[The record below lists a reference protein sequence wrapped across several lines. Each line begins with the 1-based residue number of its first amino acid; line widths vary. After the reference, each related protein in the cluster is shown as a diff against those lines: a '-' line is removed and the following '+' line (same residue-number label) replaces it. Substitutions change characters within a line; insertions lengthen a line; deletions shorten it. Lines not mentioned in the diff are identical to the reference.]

1 MLNRLCVVFA
11 LARAKK
17 RHTIKAKYH
26 AAAGESV
33 LSESPKFMRGET
45 HMADQ
50 VTKDIIVNA
59 NIDDVYAIWADFEQF
74 PRFMTYIKSI
84 TKTGARTSHWVMEGP
99 LGKDLE
105 WDAETTTLEPN
116 KRIAWNSR
124 DGGDIKTSGQVTFNE
139 LAQDQTEITV
149 LLQYV
154 PPAGKI
160 GEFVAQ
166 LFSDPAKRLD
176 EDLRNFKA
184 YAEATHSQTKTA

>member
-1 MLNRLCVVFA
+1 
-11 LARAKK
+11 
-17 RHTIKAKYH
+17 
-26 AAAGESV
+26 
-33 LSESPKFMRGET
+33 
-45 HMADQ
+45 MADQ
-50 VTKDIIVNA
+50 VTKDIIVKA

-124 DGGDIKTSGQVTFNE
+124 DGGDIKTSGQVTFNA
-139 LAQDQTEITV
+139 LAQGQTEITIM
-149 LLQYV
+149 LQYV

-166 LFSDPAKRLD
+166 LFSDPDKRLD

-184 YAEATHSQTKTA
+184 YVEQLTKSREVSG